1 MIHGDHG
8 GGDSGGVATTMLMM
22 VVVAVV
28 VVAVVVVAV
37 VVVVMVM
44 AMSIMHFRYYI
55 SVRAHGEFSSPFAST
70 VRFLISPEV
79 SVTPPFIVIR
89 TLTRMRTF
97 LDSWSYSRSYNE
109 IQHRSYFLMVVVEN
123 WNFIK
128 STGASVLIRFARD
141 AFPNA
146 DTPYTNDA
154 YVVEQEPGC
163 FVLKDM
169 YLSAFTMY
177 VYGVI
182 VQAGPPP
189 LPLASDGSSLPLAY
203 TMSLYT
209 ADDYSVTCRQV

>member
-1 MIHGDHG
+1 
-8 GGDSGGVATTMLMM
+8 
-22 VVVAVV
+22 
-28 VVAVVVVAV
+28 
-37 VVVVMVM
+37 VVVVMMM
-44 AMSIMHFRYYI
+44 AISIMHCRYYI

-128 STGASVLIRFARD
+128 STGASVLLRFARD

-189 LPLASDGSSLPLAY
+189 LPLASDGTSLPLAY